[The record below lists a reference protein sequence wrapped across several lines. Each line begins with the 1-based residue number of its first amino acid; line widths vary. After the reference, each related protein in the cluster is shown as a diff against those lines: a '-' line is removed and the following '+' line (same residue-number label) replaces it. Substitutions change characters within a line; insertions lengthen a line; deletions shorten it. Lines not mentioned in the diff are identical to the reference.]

1 MRTKLLLVVMTIL
14 VFILVAMLVCG
25 GRERFKLHSHLLSD
39 LRRPKKRSVTVAV
52 GIPCIPIH
60 LAFLPTVL
68 ETIRSQTRRPDE
80 ILVALSSYDGPDG
93 TPEELENAGIE
104 DLNIRFLNTR
114 AQCYSGHNRN
124 RIAAATT
131 CDVISFMD
139 ADDTME
145 SRRIEL
151 VAQAF
156 EEYDIE
162 MFLHG
167 YRMSDD

>member
-93 TPEELENAGIE
+93 TPEELENAGWGGWR
-104 DLNIRFLNTR
+104 LVSKCFCNRSRKQNI
-114 AQCYSGHNRN
+114 
-124 RIAAATT
+124 
-131 CDVISFMD
+131 IS
-139 ADDTME
+139 AKYQ
-145 SRRIEL
+145 IL
-151 VAQAF
+151 K
-156 EEYDIE
+156 
-162 MFLHG
+162 L
-167 YRMSDD
+167 